1 MLGINFQQILLHVF
15 NFAILLLVL
24 NELLYK
30 PIVKFIDDRENYY
43 KSMDKEKNENLEKSK
58 ELLNQRNQE
67 LKDIYIEANRIK
79 EEAIKESQI
88 QAKQEIDQ
96 AKEEGKKLLE
106 KARAQSLVEKD
117 ILIRNT
123 KKDLRE
129 VAIEAAAKLS
139 LLNNDVYDDFLK
151 HVNEDNNE

>member
-15 NFAILLLVL
+15 NFVLLLLVL

-30 PIVKFIDDRENYY
+30 PIVKFMDDREAYY
-43 KSMDKEKNENLEKSK
+43 KSLDKETNENLEKSK
-58 ELLNQRNQE
+58 ELLEQRELE
-67 LKDIYIEANRIK
+67 LKDIHVEASRIK
-79 EEAIKESQI
+79 EEAIKESQV
-88 QAKQEIDQ
+88 QAKQEINQ
-96 AKEEGKKLLE
+96 AKEEGKKIIE
-106 KARAQSLVEKD
+106 KARAQSKVEKD

-151 HVNEDNNE
+151 HVNEDDNE

>member
-43 KSMDKEKNENLEKSK
+43 KLMDKEKNENLDKSK
-58 ELLNQRNQE
+58 ELLKQRNQE
-67 LKDIYIEANRIK
+67 IKDIHIEANRIK

-96 AKEEGKKLLE
+96 AKEEGKKLIE
-106 KARAQSLVEKD
+106 KARAQSLVERD

-139 LLNNDVYDDFLK
+139 LLNNDIYDDFLK
-151 HVNEDNNE
+151 HVNEDEDE

>member
-15 NFAILLLVL
+15 NFVLLLLVL

-30 PIVKFIDDRENYY
+30 PIVKFMDDREAYY
-43 KSMDKEKNENLEKSK
+43 KSLDKETNENLEKSK
-58 ELLNQRNQE
+58 GLLKQRELE
-67 LKDIYIEANRIK
+67 LKDIHIEANRIK
-79 EEAIKESQI
+79 EEAIKESQV
-88 QAKQEIDQ
+88 QAKQEINQ
-96 AKEEGKKLLE
+96 AKEEGKKIIE
-106 KARAQSLVEKD
+106 KARSQSKLEKD

-151 HVNEDNNE
+151 HVNEDDNE

>member
-1 MLGINFQQILLHVF
+1 MLGINFQQILLHIF
-15 NFAILLLVL
+15 NFALLLLVL

-30 PIVKFIDDRENYY
+30 PIVKFIDDRDAYY
-43 KSMDKEKNENLEKSK
+43 KSLDKEKNENLEKSK
-58 ELLNQRNQE
+58 ELLNKRNRE
-67 LKDIYIEANRIK
+67 LEDIHIEANRIK

-88 QAKQEIDQ
+88 QAKQEINQ
-96 AKEEGKKLLE
+96 AKEEGMKIIE
-106 KARAQSLVEKD
+106 KARSQSIIEKD
-117 ILIRNT
+117 ILIRNA

-151 HVNEDNNE
+151 HVNEDDNE

>member
-67 LKDIYIEANRIK
+67 LKDIYIEANKIK
-79 EEAIKESQI
+79 EEAIIESQI

-106 KARAQSLVEKD
+106 KARVQSLVEKD

>member
-1 MLGINFQQILLHVF
+1 MLGINFQQILLHIF
-15 NFAILLLVL
+15 NFALLLLVL

-30 PIVKFIDDRENYY
+30 PIVKFIDDRDAYY
-43 KSMDKEKNENLEKSK
+43 KSLDKEKNENLEKSK
-58 ELLNQRNQE
+58 ELLNKRNRE
-67 LKDIYIEANRIK
+67 LEDIHIEANRIK

-88 QAKQEIDQ
+88 QAKQEINQ
-96 AKEEGKKLLE
+96 AKEEGMKIIE
-106 KARAQSLVEKD
+106 KARAQSIIEKD
-117 ILIRNT
+117 ILIRNA

-151 HVNEDNNE
+151 HVNEDDNE

>member
-15 NFAILLLVL
+15 NFVLLLLVL

-30 PIVKFIDDRENYY
+30 PIVKFMDDREAYY
-43 KSMDKEKNENLEKSK
+43 KSLDKETNENLEKSK
-58 ELLNQRNQE
+58 GLLKQRELE
-67 LKDIYIEANRIK
+67 LKDIHIEANRIK
-79 EEAIKESQI
+79 EDAIKESQV
-88 QAKQEIDQ
+88 QAKQEINQ
-96 AKEEGKKLLE
+96 AKEEGKKIIE
-106 KARAQSLVEKD
+106 KARSQSKLEKD

-151 HVNEDNNE
+151 HVNEDDNE

>member
-67 LKDIYIEANRIK
+67 LKDIHIEANRIK

-139 LLNNDVYDDFLK
+139 LLNNDVYDDFLE

>member
-15 NFAILLLVL
+15 NFVLLLLVL

-30 PIVKFIDDRENYY
+30 PIVKFMDDREAYY
-43 KSMDKEKNENLEKSK
+43 KSLDKETNENLEKSK
-58 ELLNQRNQE
+58 GLLKQRELE
-67 LKDIYIEANRIK
+67 LKDIHIEANRIK
-79 EEAIKESQI
+79 EKAIKESQV
-88 QAKQEIDQ
+88 QAKQEINQ
-96 AKEEGKKLLE
+96 AKEEGKKIIE
-106 KARAQSLVEKD
+106 KARSQSKLEKD

-151 HVNEDNNE
+151 HVNEDDNE

>member
-15 NFAILLLVL
+15 NFVLLLLVL

-30 PIVKFIDDRENYY
+30 PIVKFMDDREAYY
-43 KSMDKEKNENLEKSK
+43 KSLDKETNENLEKSK
-58 ELLNQRNQE
+58 ELLEQRELE
-67 LKDIYIEANRIK
+67 LKDIHVEANRIK
-79 EEAIKESQI
+79 EEAIKESQV
-88 QAKQEIDQ
+88 QAKQEINQ
-96 AKEEGKKLLE
+96 AKEEGKKIIE
-106 KARAQSLVEKD
+106 KARAQSKVEKD

-151 HVNEDNNE
+151 HVNEDDNE